1 MKAMGSIG
9 AMGGMLALL
18 AAGSLALGAGCGGP
32 PTARSGHDVRMRD
45 GRIVVD
51 GVALPHDRWVDVN
64 LDAGGVDT
72 LAIDTAGGPI
82 DLSGDP
88 SGGCVLSVH
97 VWSQRQ
103 DDGEVYISSG
113 RLRVRS
119 PLGARVFIDGVR
131 GTVPEGLALDL
142 STASGPI
149 TVDRACRGRTLLLD
163 SASGEIAVRGSQ
175 PSSIKVGTASGDVL
189 VEKSSAG
196 LLRART
202 ASGDVTIRD
211 GTWGTIRSETAS
223 GGLHL
228 VDCTAEAVELESA
241 SGDLVISGGHCKRAR
256 IDTASGDLSVVDGA
270 TVDQVGEG

>member
-1 MKAMGSIG
+1 MKTVATWMT
-9 AMGGMLALL
+9 GGLLALL
-18 AAGSLALGAGCGGP
+18 VGAGLAASGGCGGM
-32 PTARSGHDVRMRD
+32 PTSRSGHDVRMRD

-64 LDAGGVDT
+64 LDAGGLET

-82 DLSGDP
+82 ELTGDP
-88 SGGCVLSVH
+88 SGGCALAVH

-119 PLGARVFIDGVR
+119 QLDARVFIDGVR

-142 STASGPI
+142 STATGSI
-149 TVDRACRGRTLLLD
+149 TVERACKGRTLLLD
-163 SASGEIAVRGSQ
+163 SASGEVAVRASQ

-189 VEKSSAG
+189 VEKSSAHS
-196 LLRART
+196 LRART

-211 GTWGTIRSETAS
+211 GIWGSIRSETAS
-223 GGLHL
+223 GGLRL
-228 VDCTAEAVELESA
+228 EDCTAEAVELESA

-256 IDTASGDLSVVDGA
+256 IDTASGDLSVLDGA
-270 TVDQVGEG
+270 TVDLVGEG